1 MHIFEPMFTIKLG
14 SLVLPSFLIMQWAVM
29 LLIII
34 VAAIITAKMT
44 MKPGK
49 VQAVAEM
56 FYESVEKIVVGN
68 IGKSGAKF
76 IPFIGTLMIYILLL
90 NYVGLLG
97 IAPPTKNLNITAGFA
112 IVVFLVVHGNAI
124 AERGIVGYIKGYF
137 SHGIAMLPL
146 NLMETVIFPVSLA
159 LRLFGNMLAAAIVLE
174 LVYEGLAHITW
185 AAQIGLPIIAHGFF
199 DVFDGTIQMIVFVML
214 TVINIKI
221 VAKH

>member
-76 IPFIGTLMIYILLL
+76 IPFIGTDR
-90 NYVGLLG
+90 
-97 IAPPTKNLNITAGFA
+97 KS
-112 IVVFLVVHGNAI
+112 VV
-124 AERGIVGYIKGYF
+124 
-137 SHGIAMLPL
+137 
-146 NLMETVIFPVSLA
+146 
-159 LRLFGNMLAAAIVLE
+159 
-174 LVYEGLAHITW
+174 
-185 AAQIGLPIIAHGFF
+185 
-199 DVFDGTIQMIVFVML
+199 
-214 TVINIKI
+214 
-221 VAKH
+221 